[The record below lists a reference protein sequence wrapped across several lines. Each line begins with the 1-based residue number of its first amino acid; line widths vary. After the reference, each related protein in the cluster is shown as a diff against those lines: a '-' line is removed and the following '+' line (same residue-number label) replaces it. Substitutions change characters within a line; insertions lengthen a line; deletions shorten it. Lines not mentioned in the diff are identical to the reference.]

1 MPKTKTEV
9 VTGEKTKASTHIEE
23 VSMNKVDIGKK
34 KHIDI
39 WLTPELCR
47 RMGSGS
53 VTDTKEP

>member
-39 WLTPELCR
+39 
-47 RMGSGS
+47 
-53 VTDTKEP
+53 